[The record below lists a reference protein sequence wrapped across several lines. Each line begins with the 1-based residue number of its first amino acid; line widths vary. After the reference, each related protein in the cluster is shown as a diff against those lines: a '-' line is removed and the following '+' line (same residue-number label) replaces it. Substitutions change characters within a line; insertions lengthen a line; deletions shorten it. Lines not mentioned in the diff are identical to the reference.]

1 MVKNQKL
8 NSCVSRPPLSLFA
21 HVALLFQTMHCEEI
35 LSQVEEDVPC
45 SCAYQA
51 VEHLH
56 SYLSSS
62 RICRLVISLKPQVQA
77 IPIRLTQVLAGEK
90 PSLKE
95 GQQQKMRCDDAREHV
110 SLTLS
115 GGLGTMGHK
124 LVENSIINLVAVLSH
139 PSVGIR
145 KQERL
150 SYKKIYSSKDLK
162 VVFFFFLSIEL
173 AFSLRWGVIDN
184 HY

>member
-110 SLTLS
+110 SLTRS

-139 PSVGIR
+139 PSVGIG

-150 SYKKIYSSKDLK
+150 SYKIYSSKDLK
-162 VVFFFFLSIEL
+162 VVFVYSFLSIEL

>member
-21 HVALLFQTMHCEEI
+21 HIALLFQTMHCEEI
-35 LSQVEEDVPC
+35 VSQVEEDVPC
-45 SCAYQA
+45 YHAYQA
-51 VEHLH
+51 VERLH

-62 RICRLVISLKPQVQA
+62 RIYRLVTA
-77 IPIRLTQVLAGEK
+77 IPIRLTQVPAGEK

-95 GQQQKMRCDDAREHV
+95 GQQQKMRCDDAGEHV

-115 GGLGTMGHK
+115 GGMRHK
-124 LVENSIINLVAVLSH
+124 LVGNSTVNLVAVLNH

-150 SYKKIYSSKDLK
+150 SYKKIYSSEDLK
-162 VVFFFFLSIEL
+162 VVFAFFFFFLSIEL
-173 AFSLRWGVIDN
+173 AFSLQWSVIDN

>member
-162 VVFFFFLSIEL
+162 VVFFFFFIYR
-173 AFSLRWGVIDN
+173 ACFFSTMGCYR
-184 HY
+184 